1 VESHFLTLN
10 YFCEGQNG
18 VHQHKYT
25 YEHTCIYMVQ
35 VVRDDRAA
43 YEIQFEQAQQEAK
56 SKRNA
61 APASGSSLDD
71 AT

>member
-1 VESHFLTLN
+1 
-10 YFCEGQNG
+10 
-18 VHQHKYT
+18 
-25 YEHTCIYMVQ
+25 MVQ